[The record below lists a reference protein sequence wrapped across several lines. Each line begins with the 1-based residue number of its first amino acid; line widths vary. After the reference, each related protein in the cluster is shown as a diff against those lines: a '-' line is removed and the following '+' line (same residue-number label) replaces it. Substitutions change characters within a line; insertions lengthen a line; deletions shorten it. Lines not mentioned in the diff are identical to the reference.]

1 VRRRWL
7 ALRRSS
13 YVKDLS
19 TQDALIDDIGALID
33 EALAHPYRAGI
44 VKARI
49 RERLANGS
57 REVLQHDSDFDA
69 DDDAEDLWD
78 NLPL

>member
-1 VRRRWL
+1 M
-7 ALRRSS
+7 
-13 YVKDLS
+13 KDLS
-19 TQDALIDDIGALID
+19 TQDALIDEIKALID
-33 EALAHPYRAGI
+33 EAVAHPHRAGI

-57 REVLQHDSDFDA
+57 REVLPHDSDVDA